1 MGGTGTGAEG
11 TGTDAEGTGTDAEG
25 DTGKTGEGVGTGT
38 DEKLRED
45 LENQIAL
52 GCLLRLTVGLH
63 GATKA
68 FLH

>member
-1 MGGTGTGAEG
+1 MQKAQEQMQKETLAKLER
-11 TGTDAEGTGTDAEG
+11 EY
-25 DTGKTGEGVGTGT
+25 
-38 DEKLRED
+38 EKLRED